1 VALTD
6 KQNAKVSAFAA
17 TGLEPGEQIVAVLGL
32 ATTGPSAMLVALI
45 STWLIFLQKR
55 FGVVL
60 TDRRVIVIR
69 LKTTLTGYPP
79 KNVDGAYPRASVK
92 ATWSHGT
99 ITGKLVLQAPG
110 REALTLSVPRIYEP
124 FAEQI
129 ANGLA

>member
-17 TGLEPGEQIVAVLGL
+17 TALEPGEQIVAVLGL
-32 ATTGPSAMLVALI
+32 AMTGPSIMMVALI
-45 STWLIFLQKR
+45 SSWLMFIQKR
-55 FGVVL
+55 WAVVL
-60 TDRRVIVIR
+60 TDRRVLVIR

-92 ATWSHGT
+92 ATFNHGA

-110 REALTLSVPRIYEP
+110 REPMSLSVPRIYESG
-124 FAEQI
+124 AEQV
-129 ANGLA
+129 ATALA